1 MEEIVILSAVRT
13 PIGKY
18 KGSLAATSAVELGAL
33 TIKEAVKRARISEAA
48 VGQVFMGNVL
58 QAGNGQNVA
67 RQSSVK
73 AGIPYEVPATTINE
87 VCGSGIKSI
96 ILAMQQIQLGEAEV
110 VVAGGTENMSQAP
123 KLTKFDFA
131 ENEWQ
136 EPFSSMIYDGLTD
149 AFSGRH
155 MGLTAE
161 KVSEEYNVSRQAQ
174 DEFAYASQQKA
185 NKARGNGDFEMEI
198 VPVQLADGSTLT
210 ADEGIRGET
219 TLEKIASLKPAFK
232 EDGVVTAGNASTLND
247 GASALVLASKTYAE
261 MNNLPYLATIEG
273 YSEVG
278 IDPSV
283 MGVAPISAI
292 EKLLEKKG
300 MNQDAVDLFEI
311 NEAFAAASVAVQ
323 RELQLPDE
331 KLNIRGGGI
340 ALGHPIGASGARI
353 VTSLLHELIQED
365 KNRGIASLCV
375 GGGIG
380 LALMIRKN
388 ETAETQKKK
397 FYQLTRAER
406 LAQLAA
412 EEKLTAEEAAQLAN
426 DTVLPE
432 KIANNLIENQI
443 SEVATPL
450 GIARNFVI
458 NGEEKDVPMATEEP
472 SVIAA
477 ASNAAK
483 IMAIHGGIQAKVL
496 ERAMVGQIVLQ
507 EVADTGFIQQW
518 VKDHEAQLFTTAQQ
532 SYPSIY
538 QRGGGLKEIQTRVFS
553 EQGYVSIDLI
563 ADVKDAMGANI
574 LNTMLEGVAQ
584 EIRSGLPEVNV
595 LFSILS
601 NYATHSLVEASCQ
614 LPVAAIGKETAEKI
628 ASASAY
634 AKLDPYR
641 AATHNKGIMNG
652 IEAVVLAT
660 GNDTRAVSAAV
671 HAYAAKNGS
680 YQGLTDWSIE
690 DDQLVGR
697 LVLPMA
703 VGTVGGATKVLPKA
717 QLSLKLLGVASAGE
731 LAEIITA
738 VGLAQNFAAV
748 RALVT
753 DGIQKGHM
761 ALQSRS
767 LAITAGAQENEIPQ
781 VVQLLKQA
789 PQMNLAEAEKIL
801 IQLRAN

>member
-1 MEEIVILSAVRT
+1 MEEVVILSAVRT

-18 KGSLAATSAVELGAL
+18 KGSLASISAVKLGAIA
-33 TIKEAVKRARISEAA
+33 IKEAVKRAQVSESA
-48 VGQVFMGNVL
+48 VGQVFLGNVL

-67 RQSSVK
+67 RQSAVD

-87 VCGSGIKSI
+87 VCGSGIKAI

-110 VVAGGTENMSQAP
+110 VVAGGSENMSQAP
-123 KLTKFDFA
+123 KLTKYDFV

-161 KVSEEYNVSRQAQ
+161 KVAKEYQISRQAQ
-174 DEFAYASQQKA
+174 DAFAYDSQQKA
-185 NKARGNGDFEMEI
+185 GRARANGAFEIEI
-198 VPVQLADGSTLT
+198 IPVMLADGSTLT
-210 ADEGIRGET
+210 SDEGIRENT
-219 TLEKIASLKPAFK
+219 TLEKISSLKPAFK
-232 EDGVVTAGNASTLND
+232 ENGLVTAGNASTLND

-261 MNNLPYLATIEG
+261 VNNLPYLAIIEG

-278 IDPSV
+278 IDPSI
-283 MGVAPISAI
+283 MGVAPVLAI
-292 EKLLEKKG
+292 EKLLEKQG
-300 MNQDAVDLFEI
+300 INQAAIDLFEI

-323 RELQLPDE
+323 NELQIPDE
-331 KLNIRGGGI
+331 KLNIHGGGI

-353 VTSLLHELIQED
+353 VTTLLHELIHED
-365 KNRGIASLCV
+365 KQRGIASLCV

-380 LALMIRKN
+380 LALMIRKSE
-388 ETAETQKKK
+388 ETETQKKK
-397 FYQLTRAER
+397 FYQLTKAER
-406 LAQLAA
+406 LAQLVI
-412 EEKLTAEEAAQLAN
+412 EEKITAEEAAQLAN

-432 KIANNLIENQI
+432 KISNNLIENQI
-443 SEVATPL
+443 SEVAIPL
-450 GIARNFVI
+450 GLARNFLI
-458 NGEEKDVPMATEEP
+458 NGQTKDIPMATEEP

-483 IMAIHGGIQAKVL
+483 IIGNYGGIQTEVS
-496 ERAMVGQIVLQ
+496 ERAMIGQIVLQ
-507 EVADTGFIQQW
+507 DVEDIAFLQKW
-518 VKDHEAQLFTTAQQ
+518 VNEHEKQLFTSAQKA
-532 SYPSIY
+532 YPSIY
-538 QRGGGLKEIQTRVFS
+538 QRGGGLKEIQTRAFV

-563 ADVKDAMGANI
+563 TDVKDAMGANI

-584 EIRSGLPEVNV
+584 EIRSELPDVNI

-601 NYATHSLVEASCQ
+601 NYATHSLVKASCQ
-614 LPVAAIGKETAEKI
+614 LPITVIGEETAKKIEK
-628 ASASAY
+628 ASAY

-671 HAYAAKNGS
+671 HAYAARNGS
-680 YQGLTDWSIE
+680 YQGLTDWTIE
-690 DDQLVGR
+690 DGQLIGC

-717 QLSLKLLGVASAGE
+717 QLSLKVLGATTALE
-731 LAEIITA
+731 LAETITA

-753 DGIQKGHM
+753 EGIQKGHM

-767 LAITAGAQENEIPQ
+767 LAITAGAQEKEIPK

-789 PQMNLAEAEKIL
+789 PQMNISEAKKIL
-801 IQLRAN
+801 KQLRAN

>member
-1 MEEIVILSAVRT
+1 MKEIVILSAVRT

-18 KGSLAATSAVELGAL
+18 KGSLSATSAVDLGAAA
-33 TIKEAVKRARISEAA
+33 IKEAIKRARVSEAA
-48 VGQVFMGNVL
+48 VGQVFLGNVL

-67 RQSSVK
+67 RQSAVK
-73 AGIPYEVPATTINE
+73 AGVPYEVPATTINE
-87 VCGSGIKSI
+87 VCGSGIKAI

-123 KLTKFDFA
+123 KLTKYDFID
-131 ENEWQ
+131 NDWQ

-161 KVSEEYNVSRQAQ
+161 KVSEVYQVSRQDQ
-174 DEFAYASQQKA
+174 DDFAYASQQKA
-185 NKARGNGDFEMEI
+185 GKARSNGDFEMEI
-198 VPVQLADGSTLT
+198 VPVTLADGTVFSI
-210 ADEGIRGET
+210 DEGIREET
-219 TLEKIASLKPAFK
+219 TLEKIASLKAAFK

-247 GASALVLASKTYAE
+247 GASALVLASKSYAE

-278 IDPSV
+278 IDPNI
-283 MGVAPISAI
+283 MGVAPVSAI
-292 EKLLEKKG
+292 EKLLEKQN
-300 MNQDAVDLFEI
+300 MTQEAIDLFEI

-323 RELQLPDE
+323 KELQLSEE

-353 VTSLLHELIQED
+353 VTTLLHELIQED
-365 KNRGIASLCV
+365 KVRGIASLCV

-388 ETAETQKKK
+388 DEAVAQKKK

-412 EEKLTAEEAAQLAN
+412 EEKITAEEAAQLSE

-443 SEVATPL
+443 SEVAIPL
-450 GIARNFVI
+450 GLARNFVI
-458 NGEEKDVPMATEEP
+458 NGQVKDIPMATEEP

-483 IMAIHGGIQAKVL
+483 IIGEFGGIEAHVL

-507 EVADTGFIQQW
+507 EVSDPHYFQQW
-518 VKDHEAQLFTTAQQ
+518 LREKEARIFEVAQQ
-532 SYPSIY
+532 VYPSIY
-538 QRGGGLKEIQTRVFS
+538 QRGGGLKDIQFRSFP

-563 ADVKDAMGANI
+563 VDVKDAMGANI
-574 LNTMLEGVAQ
+574 LNTILEGVAQ
-584 EIRSGLPEVNV
+584 EIRNEIPGVNV

-601 NYATHSLVEASCQ
+601 NYATHSLVEAVCR
-614 LPVAAIGKETAEKI
+614 LPI
-628 ASASAY
+628 ASIGQEIAENLASAATY

-652 IEAVVLAT
+652 VEAVVLAT

-671 HAYAAKNGS
+671 HAYAARTGS
-680 YQGLTDWSIE
+680 YQGLTDWAIE
-690 DDQLVGR
+690 DDQLIGR

-703 VGTVGGATKVLPKA
+703 IGTVGGATKVLPKA
-717 QLSLKLLGVASAGE
+717 QLNLKLLGADSAVT
-731 LAEIITA
+731 LSEIIAA
-738 VGLAQNFAAV
+738 VGLAQNFAALK
-748 RALVT
+748 ALVSE
-753 DGIQKGHM
+753 GIQKGHM

-781 VVQLLKQA
+781 VVQLLRQA
-789 PQMNLAEAEKIL
+789 PQMNLAAAEKIL
-801 IQLRAN
+801 TQLRAT